1 MVGIYK
7 RACGLKFTGIIA
19 ENEEKAW
26 EYLDKKLNEDFP
38 KYAEV
43 YGLELTA
50 NRDCYEIRKV
60 ILIQKGNKNDYIS
73 ESMERIKLS
82 RPHLSY
88 RCTVRSKGRFSHR
101 SICLSVFEHSF
112 VLSLFRASAST
123 RRQSQ
128 RWLHVGY
135 YFGTYRNGSIRRI
148 GYTHYIR
155 GLTPLFL

>member
-60 ILIQKGNKNDYIS
+60 ILIQKGNKNDYLNI
-73 ESMERIKLS
+73 ERKQ
-82 RPHLSY
+82 
-88 RCTVRSKGRFSHR
+88 K
-101 SICLSVFEHSF
+101 
-112 VLSLFRASAST
+112 
-123 RRQSQ
+123 
-128 RWLHVGY
+128 
-135 YFGTYRNGSIRRI
+135 
-148 GYTHYIR
+148 
-155 GLTPLFL
+155 